1 MNVSVEKMLIMVISL
16 SFVVFLCV
24 PLLNVTLNIIN
35 ITLQSSDGEPLIHE
49 IEKGINYALV
59 TLKTYHSNVTVP
71 EGFEIW
77 SEGDTLY
84 IKYNDVNGTSKIYEK
99 SFSFQVNVTS
109 PTLPGRYEL
118 RIWLDGDVL
127 MIIFRKLME

>member
-1 MNVSVEKMLIMVISL
+1 MNVSVEKMLIMVISM

-35 ITLQSSDGEPLIHE
+35 VTLQSSDGETLIHE
-49 IEKGINYALV
+49 IEKGIDYALT

-84 IKYNDVNGTSKIYEK
+84 IKYDVNGTSKTYEK

-118 RIWLDGDVL
+118 RIWLDDDVL
-127 MIIFRKLME
+127 MIVFRKLTG

>member
-1 MNVSVEKMLIMVISL
+1 MNVSVEKMLIMVISM

-24 PLLNVTLNIIN
+24 PLLNVTLNIISV
-35 ITLQSSDGEPLIHE
+35 TLQSSDGETLIQE
-49 IEKGINYALV
+49 IEKGIDYALT

-84 IKYNDVNGTSKIYEK
+84 IEYDVNGTSKTYEK

-118 RIWLDGDVL
+118 RIWLDDDVL
-127 MIIFRKLME
+127 MIVFRKLTG

>member
-1 MNVSVEKMLIMVISL
+1 MNVSVEKMLIMAISL

-24 PLLNVTLNIIN
+24 PLLNVTLNIID
-35 ITLQSSDGEPLIHE
+35 ITLQSGDREDLIRE
-49 IEKGINYALV
+49 IEEGINYALV

-84 IKYNDVNGTSKIYEK
+84 IKYNVNGTSKTYEK

-118 RIWLDGDVL
+118 RIWLDEDVL
-127 MIIFRKLME
+127 MIVFRKLTG

>member
-35 ITLQSSDGEPLIHE
+35 VTLQSSDGETLIHE
-49 IEKGINYALV
+49 IEKGIDYALT

-84 IKYNDVNGTSKIYEK
+84 IEYDVNGTSKTYEK

-118 RIWLDGDVL
+118 RIWLDDDVL
-127 MIIFRKLME
+127 MIVFRKLTG

>member
-1 MNVSVEKMLIMVISL
+1 VNVSVEKMLIMAISL

-35 ITLQSSDGEPLIHE
+35 ITLQSSDGETLTHE

-59 TLKTYHSNVTVP
+59 TLKTYHSNITVP

-84 IKYNDVNGTSKIYEK
+84 IKYNVNGTSKTYEK

-118 RIWLDGDVL
+118 RIWLDEDVL
-127 MIIFRKLME
+127 MIVFRKLTG

>member
-35 ITLQSSDGEPLIHE
+35 VTLQSSDGETLIHE
-49 IEKGINYALV
+49 IEKGIDYALT

-77 SEGDTLY
+77 SESDTLY
-84 IKYNDVNGTSKIYEK
+84 IKYDVNGTSKTYEK

-118 RIWLDGDVL
+118 RIWLDDDVL
-127 MIIFRKLME
+127 MIVFRKLTG

>member
-1 MNVSVEKMLIMVISL
+1 MNVSVEKMLIMAISL

-35 ITLQSSDGEPLIHE
+35 ITLQSSDGETLTHE

-59 TLKTYHSNVTVP
+59 TLKTYHSNITVP

-84 IKYNDVNGTSKIYEK
+84 IKYNVNGTSKTYEK

-118 RIWLDGDVL
+118 RIWLDEDVL
-127 MIIFRKLME
+127 MIVFRKLTG

>member
-35 ITLQSSDGEPLIHE
+35 VTLQSSDGETLIHE
-49 IEKGINYALV
+49 IEKGIDYALT

-84 IKYNDVNGTSKIYEK
+84 IKYDVNGTSKTYEK

-118 RIWLDGDVL
+118 RIWLDDDVL
-127 MIIFRKLME
+127 MIVFRKLTG

>member
-1 MNVSVEKMLIMVISL
+1 MAISL

-35 ITLQSSDGEPLIHE
+35 ITLQSSDGETLIHE

-84 IKYNDVNGTSKIYEK
+84 IKYNVNGTSKTYEK

-118 RIWLDGDVL
+118 RIWLDEDVL
-127 MIIFRKLME
+127 MIVFRKLTG

>member
-1 MNVSVEKMLIMVISL
+1 VNVSVEKMLIMVISM

-35 ITLQSSDGEPLIHE
+35 VTLQSSDGETLIHE
-49 IEKGINYALV
+49 IEKGIDYALT

-84 IKYNDVNGTSKIYEK
+84 IKYDVNGTSKTYEK

-118 RIWLDGDVL
+118 RIWLDDDVL
-127 MIIFRKLME
+127 MIVFRKLTG

>member
-1 MNVSVEKMLIMVISL
+1 MNVSVEKMLIMAISL

-35 ITLQSSDGEPLIHE
+35 ITLQSSDGETLIHE

-84 IKYNDVNGTSKIYEK
+84 IKYNVNGTSKTYEK

-118 RIWLDGDVL
+118 RIWLDGDIL
-127 MIIFRKLME
+127 MIVFRKLTG

>member
-1 MNVSVEKMLIMVISL
+1 VNVSVEKMLIMAISL

-35 ITLQSSDGEPLIHE
+35 ITLQSSDGETLTHE

-59 TLKTYHSNVTVP
+59 TLKTYHSNITVP

-84 IKYNDVNGTSKIYEK
+84 IKYNVNGTSKTYEK

-109 PTLPGRYEL
+109 PTLPGRYEF
-118 RIWLDGDVL
+118 RIWLDEDVL
-127 MIIFRKLME
+127 MIVFRKLTG

>member
-1 MNVSVEKMLIMVISL
+1 MNVSVEKMLIMVISM

-35 ITLQSSDGEPLIHE
+35 VTLQSSDGETLIHE
-49 IEKGINYALV
+49 IEKGIDYALT

-71 EGFEIW
+71 EGFKIW
-77 SEGDTLY
+77 SEGSTLY
-84 IKYNDVNGTSKIYEK
+84 IKYNVNGTSRVYEK

-118 RIWLDGDVL
+118 RIWLDDDVL
-127 MIIFRKLME
+127 MIVFRKLTG

>member
-1 MNVSVEKMLIMVISL
+1 MNVSVEKMLIMVVSM

-35 ITLQSSDGEPLIHE
+35 VTLQSSDGETLIHE
-49 IEKGINYALV
+49 IEKGIDYALT

-84 IKYNDVNGTSKIYEK
+84 IEYDVNGTSKTYEK

-118 RIWLDGDVL
+118 RIWLDDDVL
-127 MIIFRKLME
+127 MIVFRKLTG

>member
-1 MNVSVEKMLIMVISL
+1 VNVSVEKMLIMVISL

-35 ITLQSSDGEPLIHE
+35 VTLQSSDGETLIHE
-49 IEKGINYALV
+49 IEKGIDYALT

-84 IKYNDVNGTSKIYEK
+84 IKYDVNGTSKTYEK

-118 RIWLDGDVL
+118 RIWLDDDVL
-127 MIIFRKLME
+127 MIVFRKLTG

>member
-1 MNVSVEKMLIMVISL
+1 VNVSVEKMLIMAISL

-35 ITLQSSDGEPLIHE
+35 ITLQSSDGETLIHE

-84 IKYNDVNGTSKIYEK
+84 IKYNVNGTSKTYEK

-118 RIWLDGDVL
+118 RIWLDEDVL
-127 MIIFRKLME
+127 MIVFRKLTG